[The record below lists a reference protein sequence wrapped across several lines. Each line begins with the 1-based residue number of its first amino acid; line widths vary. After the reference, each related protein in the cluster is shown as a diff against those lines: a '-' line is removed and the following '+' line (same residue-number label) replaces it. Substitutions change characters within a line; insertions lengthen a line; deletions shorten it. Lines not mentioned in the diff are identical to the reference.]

1 MSERIALHPITF
13 QRILDGVTTLAVLA
27 VCILIL
33 ADAVRSYNRP
43 MPAPAPASI
52 ASAPP
57 APVVGDR
64 LATIAGLDLTAS
76 PRTLVLA
83 IQSSCHFC
91 SESMA
96 FYRELAQRHGPSVRL
111 VVVAPDDQTAAR
123 RYVTDHG
130 FSPDAIVT
138 SDLLALNV
146 GGTPTLMLAGATG
159 VIEHVWMGKLSAA
172 REQEVLA
179 EVAR

>member
-1 MSERIALHPITF
+1 MVERVAAHGILF

-33 ADAVRSYNRP
+33 ADAARSYNQ
-43 MPAPAPASI
+43 PAPTPVASQ
-52 ASAPP
+52 SAPP
-57 APVVGDR
+57 VPVAGDR
-64 LATIAGLDLTAS
+64 LASIAGLDLSQS
-76 PRTLVLA
+76 PKTLVLA

-96 FYRELAQRHGPSVRL
+96 FYRELVQHRGASVRL
-111 VVVAPDDQTAAR
+111 VVVAPDDPAVAR
-123 RYVTDHG
+123 RYVADNG
-130 FSPDAIVT
+130 FTPDAIVT

-146 GGTPTLMLAGATG
+146 GGTPTLMLAGASG
-159 VIEHVWMGKLSAA
+159 VIERVWMGKLSAA